1 MRSHR
6 TAPRVSRGK
15 KVKAGAEAAAAA
27 AGANEAEAEA
37 AGLTAAAQ
45 AAAARKLAKK
55 KKKIR
60 YPKNYNPDNPGTPD
74 PERWLPRRC
83 VCVATDSHAS
93 HGCASHCCF
102 VACRSF
108 SFGPPVEWFAVRGR
122 ASKRFGSDG
131 MLQQQKATREPL
143 AWPEC
148 LRRRKQRLLLSTNPT
163 RKVPLST
170 RRQGQHETVRYSS
183 SISGH
188 ASCPAIHVGA
198 LCRFVY
204 VVRARVA
211 CAVRVWGCTA

>member
-83 VCVATDSHAS
+83 VCVATDAHAS
-93 HGCASHCCF
+93 HSCASHCCF
-102 VACRSF
+102 LAYRSF
-108 SFGPPVEWFAVRGR
+108 SFEPPVVRFAVRGR
-122 ASKRFGSDG
+122 APKRFGSDG
-131 MLQQQKATREPL
+131 TLQQQKATREPL
-143 AWPEC
+143 AWPVC
-148 LRRRKQRLLLSTNPT
+148 LRKRKQRLLLSTNPT
-163 RKVPLST
+163 RKAPLST
-170 RRQGQHETVRYSS
+170 QRQAQHERVRYSS
-183 SISGH
+183 SSSGY
-188 ASCPAIHVGA
+188 AACTAIHVDA
-198 LCRFVY
+198 LSVY
-204 VVRARVA
+204 LRGTRARVA